1 MINSSSLLRVYSLEN
16 GPMRQRIVGSETK
29 PFETVFDNSKEFE
42 DLMLCLHL
50 IERYLPKETGL
61 CFGTRWPGMWQE
73 KEERIE
79 QLFEFLTHRKLS
91 LRFEEKSGEMCA
103 LQERIAELNAE
114 SRREHV
120 VSLFSGGLDSAAGAL
135 ELVRKRIAPTL
146 SHTATGNIIL
156 GKATELVKNSVL
168 KTLPMVVTDMRKGN
182 VEPSGFGSFN
192 SRGLLFI
199 SNALII
205 ASSLRNSEVCIAENG
220 PLMINPN
227 VSLRSEPTKNAHPF
241 LITVLEEVFNHV
253 TGLRKRINPIFKD
266 ETKAEIAAK
275 VINDQI
281 IDKTWSCFSVQG
293 QSKMCGACFA
303 CAVRRLSLLA
313 AGHQEPQDTYEFD
326 PFASELSD
334 STGSLGWKLDTLHD
348 TFIYLKDFID
358 TKSFKRN
365 EMFLVPEGFFANE
378 RELLT
383 RFSLDMFL
391 GFKKH
396 AELMGSANLGPLG
409 RFVEKIM
416 DDIPRSEMNE
426 REQRL
431 VEISQRSADTLKE

>member
-16 GPMRQRIVGSETK
+16 GPRRRRIVGYEKK

-61 CFGTRWPGMWQE
+61 CFGTRWPRMWQE

-91 LRFEEKSGEMCA
+91 IRFQEKSCEMSA
-103 LQERIAELNAE
+103 SQERIAEINAE
-114 SRREHV
+114 SRTEHV

-135 ELVRKRIAPTL
+135 ELVRKGIAPTL
-146 SHTATGNIIL
+146 SHTATGNIVL
-156 GKATELVKNSVL
+156 GKATELVRNSVL
-168 KTLPMVVTDMRKGN
+168 RTLPMVVSDMRKGD
-182 VEPSGFGSFN
+182 VESSGFGSFN

-205 ASSLRNSEVCIAENG
+205 ASCLKNSEVCIAENG

-275 VINDQI
+275 VMNDQI

-326 PFASELSD
+326 PFGSELPDNTS
-334 STGSLGWKLDTLHD
+334 SLGWKLDTLHD
-348 TFIYLKDFID
+348 TFIYLKDFLD
-358 TKSFKRN
+358 TKSLQRN
-365 EMFLVPEGFFANE
+365 EMFLVPESYFANE

-396 AELMGSANLGPLG
+396 AELIGSANMGALG
-409 RFVEKIM
+409 RFVDKIAGG
-416 DDIPRSEMNE
+416 IPRSEMNE